1 MRHGRIEVNPAVMLG
16 KPVVK
21 GTRLT
26 AQQIMEE
33 IHGGY
38 PKPKSS
44 MRIRA

>member
-33 IHGGY
+33 FY
-38 PKPKSS
+38 RVWNQESTE
-44 MRIRA
+44 